1 MLLDQARRMSLYA
14 GDMTRGEEIIDAVR
28 SALER
33 LQALT
38 FGAHARADIAN
49 VVDPLGSRVDSFLR
63 AIVFPTSTRRDNF
76 YDLIERLGTNR
87 LASGDVQWLHD
98 LRSRY
103 NTSKHAPATP
113 LVLAEAIAV
122 CERTLAAL
130 RAAVQL
136 GVGTV
141 DVPFEREL
149 NYYLYVAFWDHY
161 HTSDTE
167 VAVMVPSD
175 HWLHVSA
182 VDVHHLDI
190 RSWDK
195 LKPLLLAHP
204 RFRLGKEHFRPEV
217 WKGFAEE
224 SGDFLNAGVWEGD
237 YAELVSLLADFED
250 RGIAKA
256 LLPSSSRNHNAISVA
271 TALTIAAVDIARA
284 ATVLSP
290 NQDAD

>member
-1 MLLDQARRMSLYA
+1 
-14 GDMTRGEEIIDAVR
+14 
-28 SALER
+28 
-33 LQALT
+33 
-38 FGAHARADIAN
+38 
-49 VVDPLGSRVDSFLR
+49 
-63 AIVFPTSTRRDNF
+63 
-76 YDLIERLGTNR
+76 
-87 LASGDVQWLHD
+87 
-98 LRSRY
+98 
-103 NTSKHAPATP
+103 
-113 LVLAEAIAV
+113 LAEAIAV
-122 CERTLAAL
+122 CKRTLAAL

-149 NYYLYVAFWDHY
+149 NYYLYVAFWDHD
-161 HTSDTE
+161 HTGDTE
-167 VAVMVPSD
+167 VAVMMPSD

-237 YAELVSLLADFED
+237 YAELARLLADFED

-256 LLPSSSRNHNAISVA
+256 LLPSSSRNHNAISVT

-284 ATVLSP
+284 ATVAL
-290 NQDAD
+290 DAGQMVRAIIARADAEYAMPADSARVPRAAAQITALIVTLPFERWRYLTGPALTPYQARGWPEDSDGPLAIALDGNAIVLGI